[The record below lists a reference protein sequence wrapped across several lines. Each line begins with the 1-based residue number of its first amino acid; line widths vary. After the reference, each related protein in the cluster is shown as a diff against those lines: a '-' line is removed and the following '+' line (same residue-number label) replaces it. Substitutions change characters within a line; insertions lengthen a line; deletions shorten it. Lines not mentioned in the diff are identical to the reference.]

1 MKLNKLVLKFVSIS
15 FSILV
20 MLLVV
25 IGLIKLGSFCYDF
38 GYRVFT
44 EGPVE
49 EKPGTDVTVDVT
61 GDLSEYQIGKL
72 LKKEGLIRDANLF
85 YVQLRMSAYHGKLK
99 TGTYTL
105 NTSMTAKDMMVVM
118 AAESEESTESTE
130 STEQRTDLDSS
141 DGTSSDDTGADDA
154 GEEGQQKLDPYHTE
168 QAQRDQQHHHGRDAG
183 TRAAHG
189 TGKAVQNAEQEVERT
204 EPPHGQLAVGDHGLV
219 GGEQVQNG
227 VLSGQ

>member
-130 STEQRTDLDSS
+130 QRTDLDSS

-154 GEEGQQKLDPYHTE
+154 GEEGQNTDENE
-168 QAQRDQQHHHGRDAG
+168 QA
-183 TRAAHG
+183 RA
-189 TGKAVQNAEQEVERT
+189 VE
-204 EPPHGQLAVGDHGLV
+204 
-219 GGEQVQNG
+219 
-227 VLSGQ
+227 

>member
-72 LKKEGLIRDANLF
+72 LKKE
-85 YVQLRMSAYHGKLK
+85 V
-99 TGTYTL
+99 
-105 NTSMTAKDMMVVM
+105 
-118 AAESEESTESTE
+118 
-130 STEQRTDLDSS
+130 
-141 DGTSSDDTGADDA
+141 A
-154 GEEGQQKLDPYHTE
+154 GS
-168 QAQRDQQHHHGRDAG
+168 
-183 TRAAHG
+183 
-189 TGKAVQNAEQEVERT
+189 
-204 EPPHGQLAVGDHGLV
+204 HGLT
-219 GGEQVQNG
+219 GSISKSLW
-227 VLSGQ
+227 VLPLAKP

>member
-38 GYRVFT
+38 GYRVFS

-49 EKPGTDVTVDVT
+49 EKPGTAVTVDVT
-61 GDLSEYQIGKL
+61 GDLSEYLIGKL

-154 GEEGQQKLDPYHTE
+154 GEEGQNTDENE
-168 QAQRDQQHHHGRDAG
+168 QAG
-183 TRAAHG
+183 
-189 TGKAVQNAEQEVERT
+189 AVE
-204 EPPHGQLAVGDHGLV
+204 
-219 GGEQVQNG
+219 
-227 VLSGQ
+227 

>member
-72 LKKEGLIRDANLF
+72 LKKEGLIRDANLRR
-85 YVQLRMSAYHGKLK
+85 VLKAQRAQNMEQIWIHRTEHLRMIPGRIMPEKK
-99 TGTYTL
+99 TRIQMKM
-105 NTSMTAKDMMVVM
+105 NRQ
-118 AAESEESTESTE
+118 
-130 STEQRTDLDSS
+130 EQSS
-141 DGTSSDDTGADDA
+141 DS
-154 GEEGQQKLDPYHTE
+154 
-168 QAQRDQQHHHGRDAG
+168 R
-183 TRAAHG
+183 
-189 TGKAVQNAEQEVERT
+189 
-204 EPPHGQLAVGDHGLV
+204 
-219 GGEQVQNG
+219 
-227 VLSGQ
+227 

>member
-130 STEQRTDLDSS
+130 STEQEKDSESSS
-141 DGTSSDDTGADDA
+141 DEMEADDD
-154 GEEGQQKLDPYHTE
+154 GEEGQNTDENE
-168 QAQRDQQHHHGRDAG
+168 QAG
-183 TRAAHG
+183 
-189 TGKAVQNAEQEVERT
+189 AVE
-204 EPPHGQLAVGDHGLV
+204 
-219 GGEQVQNG
+219 
-227 VLSGQ
+227 

>member
-141 DGTSSDDTGADDA
+141 DGTSSDDTGADN
-154 GEEGQQKLDPYHTE
+154 
-168 QAQRDQQHHHGRDAG
+168 
-183 TRAAHG
+183 AA
-189 TGKAVQNAEQEVERT
+189 A
-204 EPPHGQLAVGDHGLV
+204 LAVRYTLAVFHTAHIVALPALEAGVFIHVPMQVKDLSAAGALV
-219 GGEQVQNG
+219 QRVA
-227 VLSGQ
+227 VLRDD

>member
-99 TGTYTL
+99 TGTCTL
-105 NTSMTAKDMMVVM
+105 NTS
-118 AAESEESTESTE
+118 
-130 STEQRTDLDSS
+130 QR
-141 DGTSSDDTGADDA
+141 
-154 GEEGQQKLDPYHTE
+154 KI
-168 QAQRDQQHHHGRDAG
+168 
-183 TRAAHG
+183 
-189 TGKAVQNAEQEVERT
+189 
-204 EPPHGQLAVGDHGLV
+204 
-219 GGEQVQNG
+219 
-227 VLSGQ
+227 

>member
-25 IGLIKLGSFCYDF
+25 VGLIKLGSFCYDF

-49 EKPGTDVTVDVT
+49 EEPGTDVTVDVT

-130 STEQRTDLDSS
+130 STEQEKDSESSS
-141 DGTSSDDTGADDA
+141 DEMEADDD
-154 GEEGQQKLDPYHTE
+154 GEEGQNTDENE
-168 QAQRDQQHHHGRDAG
+168 QAG
-183 TRAAHG
+183 
-189 TGKAVQNAEQEVERT
+189 AVE
-204 EPPHGQLAVGDHGLV
+204 
-219 GGEQVQNG
+219 
-227 VLSGQ
+227 

>member
-49 EKPGTDVTVDVT
+49 EEPGTDVSVDVT
-61 GDLSEYQIGKL
+61 DDLSEYQIGKL

-99 TGTYTL
+99 AGTYTL
-105 NTSMTAKDMMVVM
+105 NTSMTAKDMMAVM
-118 AAESEESTESTE
+118 AAEAEESTESTE
-130 STEQRTDLDSS
+130 NTENTENTEYETDSGSAGQSSS
-141 DGTSSDDTGADDA
+141 DGTKTDGA
-154 GEEGQQKLDPYHTE
+154 GEENQNTDENE
-168 QAQRDQQHHHGRDAG
+168 QAG
-183 TRAAHG
+183 
-189 TGKAVQNAEQEVERT
+189 AVE
-204 EPPHGQLAVGDHGLV
+204 
-219 GGEQVQNG
+219 
-227 VLSGQ
+227 

>member
-118 AAESEESTESTE
+118 AAESESTE

-141 DGTSSDDTGADDA
+141 DGTSSDDTGADNA
-154 GEEGQQKLDPYHTE
+154 GEENQNTDENE
-168 QAQRDQQHHHGRDAG
+168 QAG
-183 TRAAHG
+183 
-189 TGKAVQNAEQEVERT
+189 AVE
-204 EPPHGQLAVGDHGLV
+204 
-219 GGEQVQNG
+219 
-227 VLSGQ
+227 

>member
-44 EGPVE
+44 EG
-49 EKPGTDVTVDVT
+49 VT

-154 GEEGQQKLDPYHTE
+154 GEEGQNTDENE
-168 QAQRDQQHHHGRDAG
+168 QAG
-183 TRAAHG
+183 
-189 TGKAVQNAEQEVERT
+189 AVE
-204 EPPHGQLAVGDHGLV
+204 
-219 GGEQVQNG
+219 
-227 VLSGQ
+227 

>member
-49 EKPGTDVTVDVT
+49 EKPGTYVTVDVT

-130 STEQRTDLDSS
+130 QRTDLDSS

-154 GEEGQQKLDPYHTE
+154 GEEGQNTDENE
-168 QAQRDQQHHHGRDAG
+168 QAG
-183 TRAAHG
+183 
-189 TGKAVQNAEQEVERT
+189 AVE
-204 EPPHGQLAVGDHGLV
+204 
-219 GGEQVQNG
+219 
-227 VLSGQ
+227 

>member
-1 MKLNKLVLKFVSIS
+1 MKLNKLVLKIVSIS

-49 EKPGTDVTVDVT
+49 EEPGTDVTVDVT

-130 STEQRTDLDSS
+130 STEQEKDSESSS
-141 DGTSSDDTGADDA
+141 DEMEADDD
-154 GEEGQQKLDPYHTE
+154 GEEGQNTDENE
-168 QAQRDQQHHHGRDAG
+168 QAG
-183 TRAAHG
+183 
-189 TGKAVQNAEQEVERT
+189 AVE
-204 EPPHGQLAVGDHGLV
+204 
-219 GGEQVQNG
+219 
-227 VLSGQ
+227 

>member
-130 STEQRTDLDSS
+130 STEQIWIHRTEHLRMIPGRIMPEKKTRIQMRMNRQEQSS
-141 DGTSSDDTGADDA
+141 DS
-154 GEEGQQKLDPYHTE
+154 
-168 QAQRDQQHHHGRDAG
+168 R
-183 TRAAHG
+183 
-189 TGKAVQNAEQEVERT
+189 
-204 EPPHGQLAVGDHGLV
+204 
-219 GGEQVQNG
+219 
-227 VLSGQ
+227 

>member
-49 EKPGTDVTVDVT
+49 EEPGTDVSVDVT
-61 GDLSEYQIGKL
+61 DDLSEYQIGKL

-99 TGTYTL
+99 AGTYTL
-105 NTSMTAKDMMVVM
+105 NTSMTAKDMMAVM
-118 AAESEESTESTE
+118 AAEAEESTESTE
-130 STEQRTDLDSS
+130 NTENTEYETDSGSGGQSSS
-141 DGTSSDDTGADDA
+141 DGTKTDGA
-154 GEEGQQKLDPYHTE
+154 GEENQNTDENE
-168 QAQRDQQHHHGRDAG
+168 QAGAD
-183 TRAAHG
+183 
-189 TGKAVQNAEQEVERT
+189 E
-204 EPPHGQLAVGDHGLV
+204 
-219 GGEQVQNG
+219 
-227 VLSGQ
+227 

>member
-49 EKPGTDVTVDVT
+49 EEPGTDVTVDVT
-61 GDLSEYQIGKL
+61 GDLSEYQNGKL

-130 STEQRTDLDSS
+130 STEQEKDSESSS
-141 DGTSSDDTGADDA
+141 DEMEADDD
-154 GEEGQQKLDPYHTE
+154 GEEGQNTDENE
-168 QAQRDQQHHHGRDAG
+168 QAG
-183 TRAAHG
+183 
-189 TGKAVQNAEQEVERT
+189 AVE
-204 EPPHGQLAVGDHGLV
+204 
-219 GGEQVQNG
+219 
-227 VLSGQ
+227 

>member
-49 EKPGTDVTVDVT
+49 EEPGTDVTVEVT

-105 NTSMTAKDMMVVM
+105 NTSMTSKDMMAVM

-130 STEQRTDLDSS
+130 STEQEKDSESSS
-141 DGTSSDDTGADDA
+141 DETERDDA
-154 GEEGQQKLDPYHTE
+154 GAEGQNTDENE
-168 QAQRDQQHHHGRDAG
+168 QAG
-183 TRAAHG
+183 
-189 TGKAVQNAEQEVERT
+189 AVE
-204 EPPHGQLAVGDHGLV
+204 
-219 GGEQVQNG
+219 
-227 VLSGQ
+227 

>member
-130 STEQRTDLDSS
+130 QEKDSESSS
-141 DGTSSDDTGADDA
+141 DEMEADDA
-154 GEEGQQKLDPYHTE
+154 GEEGQNTDENE
-168 QAQRDQQHHHGRDAG
+168 QAG
-183 TRAAHG
+183 
-189 TGKAVQNAEQEVERT
+189 AVE
-204 EPPHGQLAVGDHGLV
+204 
-219 GGEQVQNG
+219 
-227 VLSGQ
+227 

>member
-49 EKPGTDVTVDVT
+49 EGPGTDVTVDVA

-72 LKKEGLIRDANLF
+72 LKKEGLIRDVNLF

-99 TGTYTL
+99 PGSYTL
-105 NTSMTAKDMMVVM
+105 NTSMTAKDMMTVM
-118 AAESEESTESTE
+118 AAVSAESTESTE
-130 STEQRTDLDSS
+130 STESDAKASDSS
-141 DGTSSDDTGADDA
+141 SSDETENSNTD
-154 GEEGQQKLDPYHTE
+154 ENE
-168 QAQRDQQHHHGRDAG
+168 QAG
-183 TRAAHG
+183 
-189 TGKAVQNAEQEVERT
+189 AVE
-204 EPPHGQLAVGDHGLV
+204 
-219 GGEQVQNG
+219 
-227 VLSGQ
+227 

>member
-49 EKPGTDVTVDVT
+49 EEPGTDVTVDIT

-105 NTSMTAKDMMVVM
+105 NTSMTSKDMMAVM

-130 STEQRTDLDSS
+130 STEQEKDSENSS
-141 DGTSSDDTGADDA
+141 DETETEDA
-154 GEEGQQKLDPYHTE
+154 GAEGQNTDENE
-168 QAQRDQQHHHGRDAG
+168 QAG
-183 TRAAHG
+183 
-189 TGKAVQNAEQEVERT
+189 AVE
-204 EPPHGQLAVGDHGLV
+204 
-219 GGEQVQNG
+219 
-227 VLSGQ
+227 

>member
-44 EGPVE
+44 ERPVE
-49 EKPGTDVTVDVT
+49 EEPGTDVTVDVA

-72 LKKEGLIRDANLF
+72 LKKEGLIHDVNLF

-99 TGTYTL
+99 PGSYTL
-105 NTSMTAKDMMVVM
+105 NTSMTAKDMMTVM
-118 AAESEESTESTE
+118 ASVSAESTESTE
-130 STEQRTDLDSS
+130 SDAKASDSS
-141 DGTSSDDTGADDA
+141 SSDETENSNTD
-154 GEEGQQKLDPYHTE
+154 ENE
-168 QAQRDQQHHHGRDAG
+168 QAG
-183 TRAAHG
+183 
-189 TGKAVQNAEQEVERT
+189 AVE
-204 EPPHGQLAVGDHGLV
+204 
-219 GGEQVQNG
+219 
-227 VLSGQ
+227 

>member
-49 EKPGTDVTVDVT
+49 EEPGTDVTVDVT
-61 GDLSEYQIGKL
+61 GNLSEYQIGKL

-130 STEQRTDLDSS
+130 STEQEKDSESSS
-141 DGTSSDDTGADDA
+141 DEMEADDD
-154 GEEGQQKLDPYHTE
+154 GEEGQNTDENE
-168 QAQRDQQHHHGRDAG
+168 QAG
-183 TRAAHG
+183 
-189 TGKAVQNAEQEVERT
+189 AVE
-204 EPPHGQLAVGDHGLV
+204 
-219 GGEQVQNG
+219 
-227 VLSGQ
+227 

>member
-72 LKKEGLIRDANLF
+72 LKKEGLIRDANSVLCTAS
-85 YVQLRMSAYHGKLK
+85 YVSVSWKVKNRNLHVKYIH
-99 TGTYTL
+99 
-105 NTSMTAKDMMVVM
+105 D
-118 AAESEESTESTE
+118 SE
-130 STEQRTDLDSS
+130 RY
-141 DGTSSDDTGADDA
+141 DGGY
-154 GEEGQQKLDPYHTE
+154 G
-168 QAQRDQQHHHGRDAG
+168 GRI
-183 TRAAHG
+183 
-189 TGKAVQNAEQEVERT
+189 
-204 EPPHGQLAVGDHGLV
+204 
-219 GGEQVQNG
+219 
-227 VLSGQ
+227 